1 MSAECE
7 TEIYDEFAALA
18 RLALN
23 GNGAAHQVHN
33 VLGDG
38 HAQAGALNAADGGVF
53 LTGELLKDV
62 LLEFLAHADAIVL
75 DAELIAGPALGRT
88 VFLGNADADHAAR
101 RGELDGVGQNV
112 QQDLVQP
119 QRVGDDILVLH
130 IHGINEKR
138 QALCRNIGLDDG
150 AHIVDEIRQMHR
162 FFFNFYFSALDAA
175 HIQHIIDEGKQVLA
189 GGRDLFQVV
198 QHLFLIVD
206 MGRSQ
211 RGEANDGVHRGAD
224 IVAHIEQEL
233 PLGTVCRPLVLER
246 DLQLAVLF
254 LQLGLILFLLF
265 FFLLFHLLHRTAAQY
280 LKDHYK
286 QDVTDQR
293 HQDQR
298 K

>member
-7 TEIYDEFAALA
+7 AEIYDEFAALA
-18 RLALN
+18 RLAFN
-23 GNGAAHQVHN
+23 GDGAAHQVHN

-88 VFLGNADADHAAR
+88 VFLGNADADHAAC
-101 RGELDGVGQNV
+101 GSELDGVGQNV

-119 QRVGDDILVLH
+119 QRVGDDILVFH

-138 QALCRNIGLDDG
+138 QPFCRNIGLDDG

-198 QHLFLIVD
+198 QHLFLMIN

-211 RGEANDGVHRGAD
+211 RGEANDGIHGGAD

-246 DLQLAVLF
+246 DLQLAFLF

-265 FFLLFHLLHRTAAQY
+265 FFLLFHLLHRTVAQH

>member
-1 MSAECE
+1 M
-7 TEIYDEFAALA
+7 
-18 RLALN
+18 
-23 GNGAAHQVHN
+23 
-33 VLGDG
+33 
-38 HAQAGALNAADGGVF
+38 
-53 LTGELLKDV
+53 
-62 LLEFLAHADAIVL
+62 
-75 DAELIAGPALGRT
+75 
-88 VFLGNADADHAAR
+88 
-101 RGELDGVGQNV
+101 
-112 QQDLVQP
+112 
-119 QRVGDDILVLH
+119 
-130 IHGINEKR
+130 
-138 QALCRNIGLDDG
+138 
-150 AHIVDEIRQMHR
+150 DEIRQMHR

-198 QHLFLIVD
+198 QHLFLMIN

-211 RGEANDGVHRGAD
+211 RGEANDGIHGGAD

-233 PLGTVCRPLVLER
+233 PLGTVCRPLVLKR

-254 LQLGLILFLLF
+254 LQLGLILLLLF
-265 FFLLFHLLHRTAAQY
+265 FFLLFHLLHRTAAQH